1 MISNKGRGGLV
12 PLPLIAKK
20 DFKMDKEYKYTKKL
34 LKVAIEENGYRN
46 KDIAVKAGLSE
57 KSVAQVSKWRNG
69 RANATERQMAYF
81 INSYEYL
88 LKPKI
93 EHLFYTYTDTKPSYR
108 KLTGEVIFKHQLS
121 TPVDIK
127 SSVSIS
133 RVIVITHN
141 NHFFIV
147 EQIRAGLLLPEGAR
161 CSGEFDGM
169 VRSSNEEANWVV
181 SANIKEGLNLDELIQ
196 GITEYCKKLR
206 TGEPNLERHHIQ
218 KFPHQDLNA
227 LEYSF
232 YQKLMK
238 LNLHSE
244 LLPF

>member
-1 MISNKGRGGLV
+1 ME
-12 PLPLIAKK
+12 
-20 DFKMDKEYKYTKKL
+20 KEYKYTKKL

-57 KSVAQVSKWRNG
+57 KSVALVSKWRNG
-69 RANATERQMAYF
+69 KANATERQMAYF
-81 INSYEYL
+81 INNYEYL

-93 EHLFYTYTDTKPSYR
+93 EHLFYTYTDTLEPSCYPKPSYK

-121 TPVDIK
+121 TPVDRK
-127 SSVSIS
+127 SSLSIS

-141 NHFFIV
+141 NKFCIV
-147 EQIRAGLLLPEGAR
+147 EQLRAGLLTPEGAKL
-161 CSGEFDGM
+161 SSKLDGM

-181 SANIKEGLNLDELIQ
+181 SANIKEGISLDELIQ
-196 GITEYCKKLR
+196 SITEYCKRLR
-206 TGEPNLERHHIQ
+206 DGEPNLKRRGIHD
-218 KFPHQDLNA
+218 FPHQDINA

-238 LNLHSE
+238 LSLHSE

>member
-1 MISNKGRGGLV
+1 
-12 PLPLIAKK
+12 
-20 DFKMDKEYKYTKKL
+20 MDKEYKYTKKL

-57 KSVAQVSKWRNG
+57 KSVALVSKWRNG
-69 RANATERQMAYF
+69 KANATERQMAYF
-81 INSYEYL
+81 INNYEYL

-93 EHLFYTYTDTKPSYR
+93 EHLFYTYADTLEPNCYPKPSYK

-121 TPVDIK
+121 IPVDRK
-127 SSVSIS
+127 SSFSII
-133 RVIVITHN
+133 RVIVISHN
-141 NHFFIV
+141 NQFFIV
-147 EQIRAGLLLPEGAR
+147 EQIRAGLLSIEGAR
-161 CSGEFDGM
+161 FSGKLDGM

-181 SANIKEGLNLDELIQ
+181 SANIKEALSLDELIQ

-206 TGEPNLERHHIQ
+206 VGEPNIERRSIQ
-218 KFPHQDLNA
+218 KFPHQDINA

-238 LNLHSE
+238 LNLHSD